1 MNILLILVQLWPL
14 WLILALVMIAK
25 LLWEVVIPREFKA
38 LKTAFRY
45 KKATEW
51 RKDKEILKWLRES
64 SPKEFEDYI
73 AELFNRLGYT
83 TRVVGGPNDGGID
96 IIAEKDGIKHYI
108 QCKKYFNKREVRVGE
123 VRDFYGALA
132 DRLADGKGYFITT
145 NKFTLQAEKFAEDK
159 PIELIDSNRLL
170 KYIRLAEPEQKDEGE
185 KKKEA
190 KECPKCDGNLIER
203 SGKHGKFLGCNN
215 YPRCKYTEGIK
226 NR

>member
-1 MNILLILVQLWPL
+1 MFWKTWYI
-14 WLILALVMIAK
+14 WLILIFIIVMVEIV
-25 LLWEVVIPREFKA
+25 LPREFKGLKNA
-38 LKTAFRY
+38 LRFNKG
-45 KKATEW
+45 KKW
-51 RKDKEILKWLRES
+51 RDDRDLLTWLRGL

-73 AELFNRLGYT
+73 AELFRRLGYKT
-83 TRVVGGPNDGGID
+83 YSVGGPNDGGID
-96 IIAEKDGIKHYI
+96 VIAEKDGIKHYV

-170 KYIRLAEPEQKDEGE
+170 KYIRLAGPEQKDERE

-190 KECPKCDGNLIER
+190 KKCPKCGGNLIER
-203 SGKHGKFLGCNN
+203 SGKYGKFLGCSN

-226 NR
+226 NQ